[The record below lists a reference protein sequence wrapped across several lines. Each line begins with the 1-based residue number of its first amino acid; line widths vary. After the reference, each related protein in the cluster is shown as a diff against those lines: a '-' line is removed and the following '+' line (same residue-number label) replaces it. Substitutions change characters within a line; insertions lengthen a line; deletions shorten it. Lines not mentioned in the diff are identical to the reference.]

1 MGEVPAAIIRA
12 VITIRQQKAA
22 IIEKGIRNRWGG
34 SGKSKGRYGWN

>member
-22 IIEKGIRNRWGG
+22 IIEKGIRNR
-34 SGKSKGRYGWN
+34 